1 MFCKKVFN
9 KFDAKKGDSS
19 LVTARSK
26 YHLHVNEW
34 EKAVS
39 DARVILEE
47 SSNTAQA
54 YLSKVEGL
62 FNLCCFEEV
71 IIDSITDD
79 DRTFIKALVTSK
91 RGEQNFQND
100 PKFPE
105 WSNKC
110 MLIIKETLHKNV
122 FLGFNCKNGS
132 ISAKRPST
140 KLSSKH
146 MKRTA
151 RKSKDLERLQDEAA
165 YLVWVSK
172 ALKSSQI
179 PWTEDYE
186 YKMEPVTVMK
196 AREFALNMTS
206 KIDKTIDQL
215 KSREQFWLC
224 LK

>member
-1 MFCKKVFN
+1 MFCKTVFN

-39 DARVILEE
+39 DARAVLEE

-62 FNLCCFEEV
+62 FNLCWFEEV
-71 IIDSITDD
+71 IFDSITNDVK
-79 DRTFIKALVTSK
+79 TFIKALVTSK
-91 RGEQNFQND
+91 RGEQKFQNH

-122 FLGFNCKNGS
+122 FLGFNCKNGL

-140 KLSSKH
+140 KLSSKF
-146 MKRTA
+146 MKKTV
-151 RKSKDLERLQDEAA
+151 RKSKDLERLQEEAA

-186 YKMEPVTVMK
+186 YKMEPVAVME
-196 AREFALNMTS
+196 AREFAVNLTS
-206 KIDKTIDQL
+206 RIDKTIDQL